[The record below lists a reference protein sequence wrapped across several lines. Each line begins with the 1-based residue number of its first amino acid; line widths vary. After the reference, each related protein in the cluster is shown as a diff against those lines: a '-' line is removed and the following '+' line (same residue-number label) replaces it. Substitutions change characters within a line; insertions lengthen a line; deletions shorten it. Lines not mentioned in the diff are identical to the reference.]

1 MQLCRREFLAVAAAA
16 AAARAQAAEIDR
28 AALAETALAL
38 AKKAG
43 VSYADIRINRYDREF
58 VGARGRRE
66 QQALERSFEQFRFK
80 VGKRTWKRG
89 DLYARR

>member
-1 MQLCRREFLAVAAAA
+1 LAAAA
-16 AAARAQAAEIDR
+16 ATAAVRAQAAEIDR

-38 AKKAG
+38 AKAG
-43 VSYADIRINRYDREF
+43 ASHADIRINRYDREF